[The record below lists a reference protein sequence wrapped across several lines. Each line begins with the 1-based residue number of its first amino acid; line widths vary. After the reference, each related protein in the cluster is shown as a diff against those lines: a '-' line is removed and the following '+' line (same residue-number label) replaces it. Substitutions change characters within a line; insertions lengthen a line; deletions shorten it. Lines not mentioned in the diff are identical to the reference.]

1 MKTQKLDK
9 KFLDEQKTILLEEK
23 KKVEDRLNSFAT
35 ESKEHEGEWTSNMP
49 DFDKGTSL
57 EEEADEVEEFG
68 MRLALERS
76 MEDQLKAID
85 LALEKIKKGTYGTC
99 EKCSKLI
106 PQGRLKA
113 YPQASYCQ
121 RCK

>member
-1 MKTQKLDK
+1 MKNN
-9 KFLDEQKTILLEEK
+9 KFFEEQKQLLLEEK
-23 KKVEDRLNSFAT
+23 KKIESRLAGFAT
-35 ESKEHEGEWTSNMP
+35 QSKDHQDEWSSNMP

-68 MRLALERS
+68 MRLALEQS
-76 MEDQLKAID
+76 MEEQLKAVD

-99 EKCSKLI
+99 EKCGKEI

-113 YPQASYCQ
+113 YLQASFCQ
-121 RCK
+121 RCQ

>member
-1 MKTQKLDK
+1 MNKLNK
-9 KFLDEQKTILLEEK
+9 KFIEEQKEALLEEK
-23 KKVEDRLNSFAT
+23 KKVEGRLSSFAT
-35 ESKEHEGEWTSNMP
+35 ESKEHEGEWASNMP

-68 MRLALERS
+68 MRLALEKS

-85 LALEKIKKGTYGTC
+85 LALEKIKKGTYGVC
-99 EKCSKLI
+99 DKCGKEI

-121 RCK
+121 RCQ